1 MADAAFQIPSGDEP
15 DTPFDV
21 SLRPPLFEEFT
32 GQAKTVER
40 LKLTF
45 F

>member
-1 MADAAFQIPSGDEP
+1 MPKPDFNLPAEDSP
-15 DTPFDV
+15 DTAFDV

-40 LKLTF
+40 LQLMV
-45 F
+45 